1 LPNGDKYSC
10 AQVCCKPKEEP
21 SDAAEEKEHAD
32 HVVPLE
38 TNLILDDL
46 DQPADDDDA
55 VVRKTR
61 NPKHGANKSSSLE
74 TEYRSSAE
82 RSSAAAQREAKS
94 AYGGGG
100 GKQGSSNYKRNY

>member
-61 NPKHGANKSSSLE
+61 NPKHGAKSSSLE
-74 TEYRSSAE
+74 TEYHSSAE